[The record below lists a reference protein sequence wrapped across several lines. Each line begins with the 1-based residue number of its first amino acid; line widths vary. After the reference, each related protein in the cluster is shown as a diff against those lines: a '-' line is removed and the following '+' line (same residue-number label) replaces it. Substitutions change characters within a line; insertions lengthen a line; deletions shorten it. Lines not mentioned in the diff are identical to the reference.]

1 MRLIRQKSDTEYV
14 QGLERGFAII
24 KAFSVDVPAMTIAE
38 TATRTNLPRAVA
50 RRYLFTLEKLGY
62 VRRDGALFAPTARLL
77 DLGYSYLSTLPLTD
91 LAQPHLEKVVE
102 RLQQSSSVAVLDG
115 LECVY
120 VARVPARRIITTNL
134 VVGSRVPVHATALG
148 KVLLAYLTPEELD
161 AYFSNAQAPLK
172 RYTLRT
178 ICDQPRLRKALRDVR
193 ACGWACADEEYNVG
207 LRTIAAPIFDRS
219 GRVKAAINVAGAV
232 ALVSM
237 QAMREDHLPVVLRAA
252 REISRALGA
261 RVDAIFGPAE
271 PRPATAFGPAQARVA
286 ARR

>member
-1 MRLIRQKSDTEYV
+1 MRLIRKKADTEYV

-24 KAFSVDVPAMTIAE
+24 KAFSVDVPAMTIAQ
-38 TATRTNLPRAVA
+38 TATRTSLPRAVA
-50 RRYLFTLEKLGY
+50 RRYLLTLEKLGY
-62 VRRDGALFAPTARLL
+62 VRRDGALFVPTPRLL
-77 DLGYSYLSTLPLTD
+77 DLGYSYLSTLPLAD
-91 LAQPHLEKVVE
+91 VAQPHLEKVVE
-102 RLQQSSSVAVLDG
+102 RLHHSSSVAVLDG

-120 VARVPARRIITTNL
+120 VARVPARRVITTTL
-134 VVGSRVPVHATALG
+134 VVGSRVPAHATALG
-148 KVLLAYLTPEELD
+148 KVLLAYLPPEELN
-161 AYFSNAQAPLK
+161 AYFSHAQAQQ

-219 GRVKAAINVAGAV
+219 GHVKAAIDVAGAD

-237 QAMREDHLPVVLRAA
+237 SEMREDHLPVVLRAA
-252 REISRALGA
+252 RDISRALGA
-261 RVDAIFGPAE
+261 RVEALFGSGERKP
-271 PRPATAFGPAQARVA
+271 PTAFGPAQPRLA